1 MWVPG
6 RGAIVAS
13 VPGRPA
19 TVTKGL
25 QKMSR
30 TRYGIVFILLVLIL
44 LIVSTL
50 FGVLTYWLEAESLPG
65 HSPTP
70 GSKEGGDSL
79 SIGSHR
85 EGQLDLNL
93 L

>member
-1 MWVPG
+1 MWAPR
-6 RGAIVAS
+6 RGAIIAF

-19 TVTKGL
+19 TVTEGL
-25 QKMSR
+25 WTMSR
-30 TRYGIVFILLVLIL
+30 TRFRIVFILLVLIL

-65 HSPTP
+65 HSPSP
-70 GSKEGGDSL
+70 GSKEGGDGL
-79 SIGSHR
+79 SSGSHR
-85 EGQLDLNL
+85 EWQLDLGL

>member
-1 MWVPG
+1 M
-6 RGAIVAS
+6 S
-13 VPGRPA
+13 VPGWPVPVA
-19 TVTKGL
+19 KGL
-25 QKMSR
+25 RKMSR
-30 TRYGIVFILLVLIL
+30 TRFRIVFILLVLIL

-70 GSKEGGDSL
+70 GSTEEADGLSSGSCRGGV
-79 SIGSHR
+79 
-85 EGQLDLNL
+85 LDLDL